1 VSALTLALITRTLQ
15 PLRGQ
20 AWHGGPTPVGA
31 VRGVDAALA
40 RWRPARGRHTIWE
53 LALHIAYWN
62 YAVRRRLLRT
72 PIPRFPRS
80 PANWPATPRPAD
92 EAAWA
97 ADQALLAREHRLLVE
112 VVQDFPPARL
122 NRRAGTRKRWT
133 YGDLVLGITV
143 HDAYHVGQIQLLKRL
158 ALHRWR
164 GVEAP

>member
-1 VSALTLALITRTLQ
+1 VSANSLALIGRTLH
-15 PLRGQ
+15 PARGQ

-31 VRGVDAALA
+31 VRGVEAALA

-62 YAVRRRLLRT
+62 YAIRRRLLGK

-80 PANWPATPRPAD
+80 PANWPATPSPAD
-92 EAAWA
+92 EVAWD
-97 ADQALLAREHRLLVE
+97 ADRALLASEHRMLVE
-112 VVQDFPPARL
+112 VVQSFAPTRL

-133 YGDLVLGITV
+133 YGDLILGITV

-158 ALHRWR
+158 ASS
-164 GVEAP
+164 A